1 MQITAVGPLTLLP
14 ICWYP
19 GFLELTSSRRFI
31 IRARF
36 DSIYQQV
43 LTPKLTWIY
52 LDPIALTVAIMSI
65 FIGYLTLV
73 LGVHGIT
80 SLVQHIPQVH
90 AVVLSS
96 VGSAEGFARI
106 LTVGWYFMIFA
117 HGFEA
122 MFVYLNAKRSLRLKE
137 SSILEWV
144 VFTVF
149 AGLPIVNRFLSY
161 LELQQ
166 AGRKKLL

>member
-1 MQITAVGPLTLLP
+1 
-14 ICWYP
+14 
-19 GFLELTSSRRFI
+19 
-31 IRARF
+31 
-36 DSIYQQV
+36 
-43 LTPKLTWIY
+43 
-52 LDPIALTVAIMSI
+52 MSI
-65 FIGYLTLV
+65 FVGYLTLV

-80 SLVQHIPQVH
+80 SLIQQIPQMH

-106 LTVGWYFMIFA
+106 LTVGWYFMILA

-122 MFVYLNAKRSLRLKE
+122 LFVYLNAKRSLRLKE

-144 VFTVF
+144 VFTLF

-166 AGRKKLL
+166 KGKMKLY